1 MERIRNSWAAR
12 LLLSLALLGVA
23 YLLLFFICRYRTL
36 QPFPAGLDLA
46 VRELPRLDW
55 TWVLSQ
61 GFVIFLTGFFAY
73 WLRRDRRRLAYLV
86 TATALLM
93 LVRDAFVLLTPV
105 GPLTGLIPLYKGTVV
120 TGIRNRLEFDGELFF
135 SGHAGVPFLYFLL
148 CRRDRAISSVCLG
161 VSLMNGLG
169 VLLTR
174 NHYTIDVLGAYVI
187 VPTIVQLHRRLFG
200 WLDPDA
206 LEAAQT
212 LE

>member
-1 MERIRNSWAAR
+1 
-12 LLLSLALLGVA
+12 
-23 YLLLFFICRYRTL
+23 
-36 QPFPAGLDLA
+36 

-55 TWVLSQ
+55 SWPLSQ
-61 GFVIFLTGFFAY
+61 GFVLFLCGFFAY
-73 WLRRDRRRLAYLV
+73 WLRRDHQRVAYLV

-105 GPLTGLIPLYKGTVV
+105 GPLPGLIPLYSGAAV

-148 CRRDRAISSVCLG
+148 TRDKRAVSLVCLG

-174 NHYTIDVLGAYVI
+174 NHYSIDVLGAYVI
-187 VPTIVQLHRRLFG
+187 VPTIVQLNRRLFG
-200 WLDPDA
+200 WLDPDQQPPFFA
-206 LEAAQT
+206 NDASRSLVRR
-212 LE
+212 